1 MDSIKSWLDPKIPVE
16 YVIGSFIVLCL
27 VILFGTPIFKGHGA
41 KKFVLLSL
49 CTEYYY
55 LVLCST
61 VIRRSVKETHLTK
74 FMPFWNYMDI
84 WNKNSYPDGL
94 IEVILNIVMFIPIG
108 LLLSSGI
115 RKMKWWYIT
124 IVGCC
129 LSIIIEGL
137 QLITSRGLCETDDVI
152 HNTLGAMIG
161 YALFVLL
168 RKFIK
173 YASTLRS
180 TTH

>member
-1 MDSIKSWLDPKIPVE
+1 MDSIKSWLDPKIPIIYFIV
-16 YVIGSFIVLCL
+16 SFIVLCA
-27 VILFGTPIFKGHGA
+27 VILVGIPILKRQGA
-41 KKFVLLSL
+41 RKFVFLSF
-49 CTEYYY
+49 CCEYYF

-61 VIRRSVKETHLTK
+61 VIRRTATETHLTK

-84 WNKNSYPDGL
+84 WNQKDHPNDL

-108 LLLSSGI
+108 LLLGCGI

-137 QLITSRGLCETDDVI
+137 QFITSRGLCETDDVI
-152 HNTLGAMIG
+152 HNTLGTMIG

-173 YASTLRS
+173 YASVTR
-180 TTH
+180 

>member
-61 VIRRSVKETHLTK
+61 VISRSMKETHLTK

-84 WNKNSYPDGL
+84 WNKKSYPDGL

-115 RKMKWWYIT
+115 RKMKWWHIA

-129 LSIIIEGL
+129 LSMVIEVL
-137 QLITSRGLCETDDVI
+137 QLITRRGLCETDDVI
-152 HNTLGAMIG
+152 HNTLGTCVG
-161 YALFVLL
+161 WALYNII
-168 RKFIK
+168 RKGLV
-173 YASTLRS
+173 YASVTR
-180 TTH
+180 

>member
-1 MDSIKSWLDPKIPVE
+1 
-16 YVIGSFIVLCL
+16 
-27 VILFGTPIFKGHGA
+27 
-41 KKFVLLSL
+41 
-49 CTEYYY
+49 
-55 LVLCST
+55 
-61 VIRRSVKETHLTK
+61 
-74 FMPFWNYMDI
+74 
-84 WNKNSYPDGL
+84 
-94 IEVILNIVMFIPIG
+94 
-108 LLLSSGI
+108 
-115 RKMKWWYIT
+115 MKWCDIA

-173 YASTLRS
+173 YAKTLR
-180 TTH
+180 